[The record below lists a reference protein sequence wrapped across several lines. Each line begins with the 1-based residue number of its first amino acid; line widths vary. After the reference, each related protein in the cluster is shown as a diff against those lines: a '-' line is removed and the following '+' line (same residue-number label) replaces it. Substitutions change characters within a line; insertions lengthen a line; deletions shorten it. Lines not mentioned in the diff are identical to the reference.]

1 MKYCNRCLYPE
12 NHPFGMVFD
21 ESGVCMGCRVHEE
34 KDSLDW
40 SKRLEKLKDLVKENL
55 SGIGG
60 NNFDCIVPVT
70 GGGDSFYTVHVV
82 KNILGLNPLLV
93 NYNSHFNTKVG
104 IRNLANLQTVFDCEM
119 ITSTLSPSLLKRIT
133 RATLKQFGSMYWQVL
148 AGNSVFPVQMAVKF
162 RTPLIIWGVHGW
174 SEQTGM
180 FSHLDEAEMTA
191 RCRKEH
197 CLMGFDANSLI
208 SETEGITKDDIKP
221 WLYPED
227 QDLERIGVRGIYL
240 SNYIRW
246 DSKAQHEL
254 MIDLYGYETASQ
266 LRTFNTY
273 EDVHCVHSAGLHDYL
288 KFLKYGYG
296 KVTDHASREIRLK
309 RMSREQGVA
318 LVSEYS
324 HIKPLDLDDF
334 LNWIEMEASEF
345 WALADRW
352 RDPSI
357 WIKSGDQYE
366 LSGNF
371 NYQLNSGEVNSVRLA
386 SSDNCK
392 FKLTGSQEPN
402 ENTSG
407 YLLMGRGYI
416 DEFNFGAIEPEPK
429 GGRLLSR
436 EWVEPNLD
444 LGDDYEIL

>member
-1 MKYCNRCLYPE
+1 
-12 NHPFGMVFD
+12 MVFD
-21 ESGVCMGCRVHEE
+21 EAGVCMGCRVHEE

-40 SKRLEKLKDLVKENL
+40 SVRLEKLKDLVKENL
-55 SGIGG
+55 SGITG

-70 GGGDSFYTVHVV
+70 GGGDSFFTVHVV

-93 NYNSHFNTKVG
+93 NYNSHFNTRVG

-133 RATLKQFGSMYWQVL
+133 RATLKKFGSMYWQVL

-208 SETEGITKDDIKP
+208 NASEGITHHDIKP
-221 WLYPED
+221 WLYPDDHE
-227 QDLERIGVRGIYL
+227 LEKTGVRGIYL

-254 MIDLYGYETASQ
+254 MIDLYGYETAAQ

-324 HIKPLDLDDF
+324 KIKPSDLDDF
-334 LNWIEMEASEF
+334 LNWIEMKESEF

-352 RDPSI
+352 RDPRV
-357 WIKSGDQYE
+357 WVKNTGQYE
-366 LSGNF
+366 LLGNL
-371 NYQLNSGEVNSVRLA
+371 NYQLNSDDVNSVRLD
-386 SSDNCK
+386 SSDDCI

-402 ENTSG
+402 ERMSG
-407 YLLMGRGYI
+407 YLLMGRGYV
-416 DEFNFGAIEPEPK
+416 DEFNFGAVEPEPE
-429 GGRLLSR
+429 GGRLLPR
-436 EWVEPNLD
+436 KWVEPNLD
-444 LGDDYEIL
+444 LGDEYEIL